1 VLVKSGR
8 RPDAGGRKLQRG
20 YFMET
25 AAIPGPQPAEFPAV
39 SGQPHSTAI
48 EKRKAMSPYRFM
60 LVAKQPFFKGLNAQ
74 QLQLLTDMAI
84 EIKFQPGEVIFQEG
98 SPANRF
104 YVILEGKVVLESK
117 LKPPGMVA
125 IQPLGPG
132 DELGWSWLFRS
143 SNLLLTARALEPT
156 RTIFFYGTQLRKQC
170 EQDHELGYQL
180 MHRIAE
186 VATQFVRAMEQ
197 CLMDCTLTTYGDGR
211 PK

>member
-125 IQPLGPG
+125 IQTLGPG

-143 SNLLLTARALEPT
+143 SNLLLTARFSSTEPNCGNSANK
-156 RTIFFYGTQLRKQC
+156 IMSWAISSCIASRKWP
-170 EQDHELGYQL
+170 LNSS
-180 MHRIAE
+180 APWSS
-186 VATQFVRAMEQ
+186 V
-197 CLMDCTLTTYGDGR
+197 
-211 PK
+211 